1 MQGGRAGS
9 WPQQR
14 RLHSHHAR
22 DRGPC
27 PRYRGVTKGPRGSLN
42 MCGLHRRAMRGA
54 SLTRP
59 KRIVSF
65 PDMSASRYFVAI
77 ALAFSIITP
86 SWAAQRT
93 VLKSLT
99 ACPYVKDFT
108 DWFEAMEKG
117 NSSRAFE
124 LIDGKG
130 CIEVTKGDLVEFER
144 LLTHPF
150 AVCVRPIGQWQCFW
164 TSPFV
169 ISPQPRKR

>member
-1 MQGGRAGS
+1 MLQMSGRKYLAG
-9 WPQQR
+9 
-14 RLHSHHAR
+14 
-22 DRGPC
+22 
-27 PRYRGVTKGPRGSLN
+27 
-42 MCGLHRRAMRGA
+42 
-54 SLTRP
+54 
-59 KRIVSF
+59 
-65 PDMSASRYFVAI
+65 VAV
-77 ALAFSIITP
+77 AVSIITP

-117 NSSRAFE
+117 NSSGAFE

-130 CIEVTKGDLVEFER
+130 CIEVNKGDVVEFER

>member
-1 MQGGRAGS
+1 MVGGDRAARSGS
-9 WPQQR
+9 FALLQAR
-14 RLHSHHAR
+14 RTNAR
-22 DRGPC
+22 YMLQMSGRK
-27 PRYRGVTKGPRGSLN
+27 YLAGV
-42 MCGLHRRAMRGA
+42 A
-54 SLTRP
+54 
-59 KRIVSF
+59 
-65 PDMSASRYFVAI
+65 VAV
-77 ALAFSIITP
+77 SIITP

-130 CIEVTKGDLVEFER
+130 CIEVNKGDLVEFER
-144 LLTHPF
+144 LRTHPF

-164 TSPFV
+164 TSPLV

>member
-1 MQGGRAGS
+1 GGGHGARRGSIALLQAGRANE
-9 WPQQR
+9 
-14 RLHSHHAR
+14 
-22 DRGPC
+22 
-27 PRYRGVTKGPRGSLN
+27 RYMLQMSGRKYLAGVAVAVSMIT
-42 MCGLHRRAMRGA
+42 A
-54 SLTRP
+54 S
-59 KRIVSF
+59 S
-65 PDMSASRYFVAI
+65 
-77 ALAFSIITP
+77 
-86 SWAAQRT
+86 AAQRT

-108 DWFEAMEKG
+108 DWFDAMEKG
-117 NSSRAFE
+117 NSSRAVE

-130 CIEVTKGDLVEFER
+130 CIEVNKGDLVEFEG

>member
-1 MQGGRAGS
+1 MQGGRAGT

-65 PDMSASRYFVAI
+65 PDMSASRYFVGI

-164 TSPFV
+164 TSPFA
-169 ISPQPRKR
+169 ILPARQKR